1 MRCTGSLVHPNLD
14 WLRRRCAA
22 DERVISLGGGLPSS
36 DTFPS
41 AALTR
46 AFNRILALPDSLQY
60 SWPEGREGLRR
71 AISGRLG
78 KRGLSVAP
86 EEILI
91 TSGAQ
96 QALDIAVQLVTKP
109 GQRVAVGPTS
119 YPAALELFRLRG
131 LSVQSS
137 IGRSELAYVMP
148 VVDNPTGLAL
158 TPEARSRAL
167 ALADFV
173 LEDDAYADLGFDG
186 VKTEPLAS
194 SARDRVFYIGT
205 FSKTLCPGLR
215 VGFLVAPKAF
225 ASRARAMKQAT
236 DLQSNGVTQ
245 ALVESYLEC
254 EDFDARLAAL
264 RVFYSRRRDRLLAAL
279 RSRMPSARF
288 EVPAGGFSV
297 WVETDFEG
305 DEVAF
310 LAVAA
315 KHGVS
320 FDPGCDFRAE
330 PACGPSARPMAFR
343 LTYSSVAERD
353 IEPGVCRLERAFS
366 SYVGGLAQK
375 SREIGGTATQNECF
389 AQNQEVT
396 SMRRDSI

>member
-1 MRCTGSLVHPNLD
+1 VRCSHTRVQPDLD

-22 DERVISLGGGLPSS
+22 DDRVIALSGGLPSS

-41 AALTR
+41 AALAR
-46 AFNRILALPDSLQY
+46 AFARVAARADSLQY
-60 SWPEGREGLRR
+60 TWPEGREGLRR
-71 AISGRLG
+71 AIAVRLA
-78 KRGLSVAP
+78 KRGLNVGLD
-86 EEILI
+86 EILI

-96 QALDIAVQLVTKP
+96 QALDIAVQLAAKP
-109 GQRVAVGPTS
+109 GQRVAVGAAT

-131 LSVQSS
+131 LRVEA
-137 IGRSELAYVMP
+137 GLTRSELAYVMP
-148 VVDNPTGLAL
+148 VVENPTGLAL
-158 TPEARSRAL
+158 EPEARSRAL

-173 LEDDAYADLGFDG
+173 LEDDAYADLSFHGP
-186 VKTEPLAS
+186 KTDPLVS
-194 SARDRVFYIGT
+194 SARERVFYVGT

-215 VGFLVAPKAF
+215 VGFLMVPQAF
-225 ASRARAMKQAT
+225 AEQARSLKQAT
-236 DLQSNGVTQ
+236 DLQSNGLSQ

-279 RSRMPSARF
+279 RSHMPSVRF
-288 EVPAGGFSV
+288 QVPAGGFSV

-305 DEVAF
+305 DEVAL

-320 FDPGCDFRAE
+320 FDPGCDFRA
-330 PACGPSARPMAFR
+330 PLSGFGPGTRPMAFR

-353 IEPGVCRLERAFS
+353 IEAGVCRLQRAFS
-366 SYVGGLAQK
+366 SYLGSLAQK
-375 SREIGGTATQNECF
+375 SVEIGEFAARNECF
-389 AQNQEVT
+389 AQN
-396 SMRRDSI
+396 SGSH